1 MNGETGS
8 RNMRRLLVV
17 GALALLFVVSFGLT
31 LIFLGGEEETSV
43 AQRTPATQEAVDTRE
58 TSAKEAVST
67 TEDTSGTGAPPTTQ
81 GTTYSI
87 PSTGGGLEMSEARI
101 FDSLAQM
108 VATSELV
115 ATGTVTEVLPGRVIE
130 PETMSP
136 EESYREG
143 ENWTEGPLPPPEE
156 SVAESGAYP
165 TRFPQTMVR
174 IDTVLKGGT
183 PAKEVIPVE
192 TLELAYA
199 RPSLEW
205 RKPGKR
211 VLLFTVRGRSPGV
224 SKPLYF
230 PVNRSQSVYVLR
242 GKDLVA
248 TVSDPMIP
256 LQERIASLSL
266 PQLRAEVE
274 QAKERIS
281 RGEVEL
287 LPLPRA
293 TAGPGQ

>member
-1 MNGETGS
+1 MSEETGS
-8 RNMRRLLVV
+8 RNTRRLLIV
-17 GALALLFVVSFGLT
+17 GALALLFVVSFGFT

-43 AQRTPATQEAVDTRE
+43 AQRTPATQETATTQE
-58 TSAKEAVST
+58 ATTMKEM
-67 TEDTSGTGAPPTTQ
+67 SGTEAPSTTQ

-87 PSTGGGLEMSEARI
+87 PSTGGGLEMSESRI
-101 FDSLAQM
+101 FESLDQM

-115 ATGTVTEVLPGRVIE
+115 ATGTVTEVRPGRVIE
-130 PETMSP
+130 PETYGP
-136 EESYREG
+136 GEG
-143 ENWTEGPLPPPEE
+143 GLDPRGNEGTVPPPPPPEE
-156 SVAESGAYP
+156 VAESGTYP

-174 IDTVLKGGT
+174 VDEVLKGGK

-199 RPSLEW
+199 RPNLEW
-205 RKPGKR
+205 REPGER
-211 VLLFTVRGRSPGV
+211 VLLFAVRGRSPGV

-242 GKDLVA
+242 ENDLVA
-248 TVSDPMIP
+248 TVSDPVIP
-256 LQERIASLSL
+256 LEERIASLSL

-281 RGEVEL
+281 RGEVQA
-287 LPLPRA
+287 LPPRA
-293 TAGPGQ
+293 TDPNQ

>member
-8 RNMRRLLVV
+8 RNTRRLLIV
-17 GALALLFVVSFGLT
+17 GALALLFVVSFGFT
-31 LIFLGGEEETSV
+31 LIFLRGGEEAPV
-43 AQRTPATQEAVDTRE
+43 AQKTLATQE
-58 TSAKEAVST
+58 
-67 TEDTSGTGAPPTTQ
+67 TSGTEATSTAQETSNAGTPSTTQ

-87 PSTGGGLEMSEARI
+87 PSSGGGLQMSESRI

-136 EESYREG
+136 EESYIDPIGNEG
-143 ENWTEGPLPPPEE
+143 TMPVTIPEE
-156 SVAESGAYP
+156 EVVESGAYP

-174 IDTVLKGGT
+174 IDSVLKGGA
-183 PAKEVIPVE
+183 PAKDVIPVE
-192 TLELAYA
+192 TLELAYS
-199 RPSLEW
+199 RPNLEW

-211 VLLFTVRGRSPGV
+211 VVLFAMRGRSPGV

-230 PVNRSQSVYVLR
+230 PVNQSQSVYVLR
-242 GKDLVA
+242 DSDLVA

-256 LQERIASLSL
+256 VEERIASLSL

-274 QAKERIS
+274 QAKVRIS
-281 RGEVEL
+281 RGEVKA
-287 LPLPRA
+287 LPPRS
-293 TAGPGQ
+293 TAGPSQ

>member
-8 RNMRRLLVV
+8 RYTRRLLIM
-17 GALALLFVVSFGLT
+17 GMLALLFVGAFVVT
-31 LIFLGGEEETSV
+31 LIFLGGGEETPV
-43 AQRTPATQEAVDTRE
+43 AQRTPATKEMTTTRDISDGE
-58 TSAKEAVST
+58 T
-67 TEDTSGTGAPPTTQ
+67 PPTTQ

-87 PSTGGGLEMSEARI
+87 PSSGGGLQMSESRI

-136 EESYREG
+136 EESYPDPVGNEG
-143 ENWTEGPLPPPEE
+143 TVPPSPPPEE
-156 SVAESGAYP
+156 VAEPGAFP

-174 IDTVLKGGT
+174 VDEVLKGGK
-183 PAKEVIPVE
+183 PAKEVIPME

-199 RPSLEW
+199 RPYLEW
-205 RKPGKR
+205 REPGKR
-211 VLLFTVRGRSPGV
+211 VLLFAVRGRSPGV

-230 PVNRSQSVYVLR
+230 PVNRSQSVYLLR
-242 GKDLVA
+242 NGDFVA
-248 TVSDPMIP
+248 TARGEEYPVKGYV
-256 LQERIASLSL
+256 ASLSL
-266 PQLRAEVE
+266 SQLRAQVE

-281 RGEVEL
+281 RGEVKALE
-287 LPLPRA
+287 PSRA
-293 TAGPGQ
+293 TAGPSQ